1 MLTYFEQSVKN
12 KFEYLFKNAKMK
24 LNPEDFTMARPAQ
37 FKREEVVEKAMR
49 AFWDHGY
56 GATSLAD
63 LVEVTDLN
71 PGSLY
76 GAFQSKEGLF
86 LAALDHYGERS
97 AARIERSLAEA
108 DSPLA
113 GVRAYFQRLGEDAA
127 NPRARRSCLLVNT
140 VLELARQNKAVQT
153 RVKRHLDTL
162 EALFRRALEAA
173 QANGELS
180 PDKDP
185 KALATFLMCNIWG
198 LRVLGGTA
206 PTPKRAR
213 AVVRQLLALLD

>member
-1 MLTYFEQSVKN
+1 
-12 KFEYLFKNAKMK
+12 
-24 LNPEDFTMARPAQ
+24 MARRAQ

-49 AFWDHGY
+49 AFWDQGY

-76 GAFQSKEGLF
+76 SAFQSKEGLF

-97 AARIERSLAEA
+97 TARLERMLAEA
-108 DSPLA
+108 SSPLA
-113 GVRAYFQRLGEDAA
+113 GIRAYFQQLGKDAA
-127 NPRARRSCLLVNT
+127 NPGARRSCLLVNT

-153 RVKRHLDTL
+153 RVNRHLDTL
-162 EALFRRALEAA
+162 EGLFRRALEAA

-180 PDKDP
+180 RDKDP
-185 KALATFLMCNIWG
+185 KVLAAFLMCNIWG

-206 PTPKRAR
+206 PTPKRAQ
-213 AVVRQLLALLD
+213 AVVRQLLALFD